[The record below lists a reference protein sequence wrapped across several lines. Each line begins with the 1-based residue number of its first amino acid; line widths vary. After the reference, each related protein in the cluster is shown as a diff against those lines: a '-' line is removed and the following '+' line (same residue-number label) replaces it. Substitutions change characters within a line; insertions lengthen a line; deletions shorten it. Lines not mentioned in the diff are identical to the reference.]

1 MNITFKE
8 LSLKNFMSYEDA
20 QLNLDRSGYVLVSGV
35 NNNPDDN
42 AKSNGTGK
50 SSLFSAISWAL
61 TGLTVSGGKEVA
73 NINCEG
79 TTEVSLTLVL
89 DNSTYQI
96 IRTKNPSNL
105 KIFID
110 GENKSGKGIRDTE
123 KILQQYLPD
132 ITHSLINSVII
143 LGQGLPQ
150 KFTNNSP
157 SGRKEVLEKLSNSD
171 FMISDL
177 KNRVQKRGTVLAENI
192 RKFEDNITDLN
203 ARSEVA
209 SERITYLY
217 KQLDT
222 LSEES
227 LKEHETQIQLQTQRK
242 EQASQE
248 CEIARIEY
256 NNLETKLQEVRK
268 RVADSMLKYE
278 AERGELPLTDTTALN
293 QKISELKGRK
303 SALERE
309 ISELKN
315 VQLYCPTCHQ
325 KLPDAHVIDTTEK
338 ETEVTKISEE
348 LSKLS
353 QEYTDIT
360 NKNNQILQEF
370 ESRKKEAQQQDNAL
384 QIDLTAKLHEQ
395 QNQIDDFEKLQYTC
409 DLKIEQHN
417 NYIQN
422 FQATKDKLN
431 QEIQEENDKISRFND
446 DITHYNLELNTLN
459 AHKEINNKMSTI
471 LKRDFR
477 GYLLGN
483 VIDFIATQAKH
494 YSYDIFGTDKL
505 DFYLDGNNIAITY
518 DKKDYEVLSGG
529 EKQKV
534 DVIIQLSIRDMLC
547 KFLNFSSNILVLDEI
562 TDSLDITGCQRM
574 FNLIST
580 KLNDVQAV
588 YIITHHKDELYI
600 PYDDVITVIKGNDK
614 ISRLSCQ

>member
-79 TTEVSLTLVL
+79 TTEVSLTFVL

-143 LGQGLPQ
+143 LGQGIPQ

-192 RKFEDNITDLN
+192 RKFENNITDLN

-370 ESRKKEAQQQDNAL
+370 EFRKKEAQQQDNTFQL
-384 QIDLTAKLHEQ
+384 DLTAKLRKQRE
-395 QNQIDDFEKLQYTC
+395 QIDHYEKVQYDC
-409 DLKIEQHN
+409 DLQIEQHN

-422 FQATKDKLN
+422 FQATKDKLHK
-431 QEIQEENDKISRFND
+431 EIQEENNKISKFND
-446 DITHYNLELNTLN
+446 DITHCNLELNTLN
-459 AHKEINNKMSTI
+459 THKEINTKMSTI

-588 YIITHHKDELYI
+588 YLISHHQDFELPADSEI
-600 PYDDVITVIKGNDK
+600 SIMKGSDK
-614 ISRLSCQ
+614 ISRIINQ